1 MAQRVYQH
9 NQRFPSQVSE
19 KYESTWPK
27 GYTNITMQNTVS
39 VDGFDVVTN
48 DFRHKSQKNIRG
60 HGLKGIQHNNA
71 KHCIS

>member
-27 GYTNITMQNTVS
+27 GYTNIAMQNTVS
-39 VDGFDVVTN
+39 VDGFDAVTN
-48 DFRHKSQKNIRG
+48 HFRHMSQKNTRV
-60 HGLKGIQHNNA
+60 HGLEGIPT
-71 KHCIS
+71 